1 MLVYSVG
8 GDFGVVGLLDIY
20 RFIENEMCMDFL
32 LRIVEMIFVLEWFYQ
47 DMVKKGIS
55 FILGL

>member
-55 FILGL
+55 LILGL

>member
-1 MLVYSVG
+1 MLMYSVG
-8 GDFGVVGLLDIY
+8 GDFEVVGLMDIY
-20 RFIENEMCMDFL
+20 RFIENEMCMEFL

>member
-20 RFIENEMCMDFL
+20 RFIENEMCMEFL

-47 DMVKKGIS
+47 DMIKKGIS

>member
-20 RFIENEMCMDFL
+20 RFIENEMCMEFL

>member
-1 MLVYSVG
+1 MVLLLRKWVEVEVVMLVYSVG

-32 LRIVEMIFVLEWFYQ
+32 LRIVEMIFVLEWFY
-47 DMVKKGIS
+47 
-55 FILGL
+55 

>member
-1 MLVYSVG
+1 MLVYSDG

-20 RFIENEMCMDFL
+20 RFIENEMCMEFL